1 MTGPRDH
8 ERRGQEGSERGARER
23 DEREPGASVRGGNE
37 PHTPEPD
44 AEEPGPDRVPDGTES
59 GRPAGADPSVEF
71 NALFNYLDAHLR
83 RELRIERRYDFM
95 DLVNEG
101 ARRGI
106 VPAGMVNELR
116 DCKAL
121 RNLLVHTARH
131 PHDALAQPSDYGLE
145 RFREIVAAIADP
157 VRVFPTF
164 RRTIR
169 PFGADEPLTKAL
181 RFMAE
186 HEFSQVVVRDDGRLA
201 VLSSEGV
208 TRWLAALADDTVPM
222 ASTTIGDVLEFE
234 PEGTFALL
242 PRSATIDEARDFF
255 DRAPGLPQPRV
266 HAVIITEHGRDTEQP
281 LGFATP
287 WDLVPD
293 EQ

>member
-1 MTGPRDH
+1 MDSTPVSS
-8 ERRGQEGSERGARER
+8 RRGQNAKPPA
-23 DEREPGASVRGGNE
+23 DTVEPADAV
-37 PHTPEPD
+37 PPD
-44 AEEPGPDRVPDGTES
+44 PS
-59 GRPAGADPSVEF
+59 GQADPAVEF

-95 DLVNEG
+95 DLVSEG
-101 ARRGI
+101 VRRGI
-106 VPAGMVNELR
+106 VPAALVNELR

-131 PHDALAQPSDYGLE
+131 PHDALAQPSEWGLE
-145 RFREIVAAIADP
+145 RFRQIVAAIADP

-164 RRTIR
+164 RRRIR
-169 PFGADEPLTKAL
+169 PLDAGEALGKAL

-186 HEFSQVVVRDDGRLA
+186 HDYSQVVVRHDRRLA
-201 VLSSEGV
+201 VLSSEGI
-208 TRWLAALADDTVPM
+208 TRWLAAHTDDRLPL
-222 ASTTIGDVLEFE
+222 ASTTIADVLEHE
-234 PEGTFALL
+234 PDGTFAFL
-242 PRSATIDEARDFF
+242 PRSATIEEARDFF

-266 HAVIITEHGRDTEQP
+266 HAVIITEHGRDTEEP